1 MTEDQARQVLLV
13 AACEGV
19 PGSPH
24 WQADDRAWATRQAL
38 AAVGEQA
45 GPERFVTARAAQALT
60 RLAAREPALAR
71 WASRRPVTAG
81 WVLLALLLGVLA
93 GLLVDQLGAPERV
106 NLLAPAVWAVV
117 AWNLAVY
124 AAGVLPG
131 PSWRDSG
138 LAAGFQGL
146 LAARSSAGSPLAGLG
161 TAWLE
166 HAAPLLRQ
174 RALLLLHAAAAG
186 LALGLAAGLYL
197 RGLVMDY
204 RAGWQSTFLDAG
216 QVQFALDVLLGPAA
230 WLTGITVPAVAPL
243 QLAPG
248 AAATASAAPWI
259 HLYATTLLLV
269 VLLPRALLGLV
280 ALLRA
285 LRLRRQ
291 FPLPLGGAYFEGLH
305 PLMRTGPAR
314 PLVLLWCPADASRP
328 LEPVRLLGATVGTT
342 ARLAPSPGAT
352 EATEATEVTTLLDC
366 PEGARLV
373 LRAVPQALHAGLSPR
388 PWWRFWAPPDA
399 AAQALAR
406 LQAEI
411 DAVLLVVAPGATARP
426 AWLAALPRPLILLE
440 DATSATPPALPLRA
454 LADGWLADGVLW
466 QALAQA
472 LPEDSRR
479 VWLQAEWQRRQTAQL
494 EAVAAMLAGTLA
506 RVVLAEQPLAASKA
520 AAWAS
525 SKQEEATLA
534 AAREALGRQL
544 EAELA
549 ALAERLASLQGVDAA
564 GLEPAA
570 SGGALA
576 LMQPKPPARLR
587 EGRAALW
594 GGVLSGALAGL
605 KADLATGGLTMGA
618 GALTGGV
625 IGALGAAGV
634 ARGVNVVRG
643 HDGQALRWGVD
654 ELGAITAA
662 ALKLPLALRGADPK
676 SSAARLDS
684 ALRAEAERLSAL
696 WRERSPATA
705 ERLAPVLLRVLK
717 AALGGP

>member
-24 WQADDRAWATRQAL
+24 WRADDRAWATRQAL
-38 AAVGEQA
+38 AAVGEQV
-45 GPERFVTARAAQALT
+45 GPERFVTTRAALVLS
-60 RLAAREPALAR
+60 RLASREPALAR
-71 WASRRPVTAG
+71 WAARRPITAG
-81 WVLLALLLGVLA
+81 WSLLALLLGVLA
-93 GLLVDQLGAPERV
+93 GLLADQLGAPERV

-124 AAGVLPG
+124 AAALLPR
-131 PSWRDSG
+131 PAWSQAG
-138 LAAGFQGL
+138 LAAAFERV
-146 LAARSSAGSPLAGLG
+146 LAARSSRGSPLSGLG
-161 TAWLE
+161 AAWLE

-174 RALLLLHAAAAG
+174 RAALLMHLAAAG
-186 LALGLAAGLYL
+186 LAMGLAAGLYL

-230 WLTGITVPAVAPL
+230 WLTGITVPAVTPL

-248 AAATASAAPWI
+248 SVATASAAPWI

-269 VLLPRALLGLV
+269 VLLPRLALAGV

-285 LRLRRQ
+285 LALRRR
-291 FPLPLGGAYFEGLH
+291 FPLPLVGAYFEGLH
-305 PLMRTGPAR
+305 PLMRAGPAR
-314 PLVLLWCPADASRP
+314 PLTLLWCPA
-328 LEPVRLLGATVGTT
+328 EPAREMAPARLLGQTVQSADGE
-342 ARLAPSPGAT
+342 S
-352 EATEATEVTTLLDC
+352 TTLLDC
-366 PEGARLV
+366 PEGAQLV
-373 LRAVPQALHAGLSPR
+373 LRTLPPALHNGLPPR
-388 PWWRFWAPPDA
+388 PWWRFWAPPHA
-399 AAQALAR
+399 AWLALAR
-406 LQAEI
+406 LQAET
-411 DAVLLVVAPGATARP
+411 DAVLLVLAPGATARP
-426 AWLAALPRPLILLE
+426 AWLEALPRPLILLE
-440 DATSATPPALPLRA
+440 DAATAQPPALPLRA
-454 LADGWLADGVLW
+454 LADGWLADGALW

-479 VWLQAEWQRRQTAQL
+479 VWLAAEWERRQAAQL
-494 EAVAAMLAGTLA
+494 ESIAAVVADTLA
-506 RVVLAEQPLAASKA
+506 RLAWAQQPLAASRA

-525 SKQEEATLA
+525 SKHEEATLA

-544 EAELA
+544 EDELA
-549 ALAERLASLQGVDAA
+549 ALTQRLAALQGVAPA
-564 GLEPAA
+564 ELEPAA
-570 SGGALA
+570 GGGALA
-576 LMQPKPPARLR
+576 LMQPKAPARLR

-643 HDGQALRWGVD
+643 HDGQALRWGAD
-654 ELGAITAA
+654 ELGAITSA
-662 ALKLPLALRGADPK
+662 ALKLPLALRGAEPQA
-676 SSAARLDS
+676 SAARLDG
-684 ALRAEAERLSAL
+684 ALRNEAERLSAL
-696 WRERSPATA
+696 WRERGPATA

-717 AALGGP
+717 GALGGP